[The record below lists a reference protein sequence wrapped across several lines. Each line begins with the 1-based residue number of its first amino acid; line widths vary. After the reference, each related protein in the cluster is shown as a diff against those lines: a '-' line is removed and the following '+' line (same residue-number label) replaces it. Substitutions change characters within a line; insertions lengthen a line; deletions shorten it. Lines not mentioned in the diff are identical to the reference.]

1 MELLEKI
8 KQTKS
13 RQEIAELIQPLKAND
28 LRQLAKEMNI
38 PISLKGKD
46 KEYIKAKI
54 ISWCGIKID
63 NDIISKI
70 NLKEA

>member
-63 NDIISKI
+63 NDIILKI